1 MTNEKG
7 ITYRLT
13 MYKLRY
19 IQYRLYINLIEYV
32 LTYKLHR
39 LISLQLGKMNVINIA
54 LLRGK

>member
-7 ITYRLT
+7 IIYRLT
-13 MYKLRY
+13 MEKLR
-19 IQYRLYINLIEYV
+19 YRLYINLIEYV

-54 LLRGK
+54 LIRGK

>member
-7 ITYRLT
+7 ITYRL

-19 IQYRLYINLIEYV
+19 IQYRLYINLIKYV